1 MSALYKD
8 SRLYYILGANSLSA
22 IGSGIVMITIPWL
35 LIKESGGET
44 TFGYVSIISTF
55 IMFLLTPFIGQ
66 SIDRFSRKSLLL
78 CNEGIGIAVIGI
90 MVIWGFAGQPY
101 RSIHYILIYIAGS
114 FYYLLFY
121 PTIFAFNQEVFQAE
135 HYKSLSGTMEIQG
148 QLTQVISGAV
158 ASFLIEI
165 VSLKWIL
172 LVDMLTFAGA
182 FFLFLCIPYVKK
194 KEIKKKITFKKQLFE
209 GIHFMKK
216 RPKFFWFLLA
226 TYMPFIGVMMANYLI
241 PVYISDILKANASV
255 YAIEGMMYG
264 VGAVVAGIC
273 IPLIMKYVKTEV
285 SIVVTM
291 CIYVIS
297 ITAMIIEPS
306 VIFLYGLAIFHA
318 IGNAGTRVARNVLMM
333 EEIPNEL
340 MGRVDSLFRL
350 IGTGIRIVLLM
361 LFTVGVSK
369 VGVMVQ
375 FYLLSFILILSLGIA
390 INYVIS
396 KRKFEASISNK
407 SIV

>member
-35 LIKESGGET
+35 LIKESGGDNVWLC
-44 TFGYVSIISTF
+44 FHYLNFYYV
-55 IMFLLTPFIGQ
+55 LLTPFIGQ

-101 RSIHYILIYIAGS
+101 HSIHYILIYIAGS

-121 PTIFAFNQEVFQAE
+121 PTIFAFNQEIFQAE

-209 GIHFMKK
+209 GIRFMKK
-216 RPKFFWFLLA
+216 RPKLFWFLLA

-285 SIVVTM
+285 SIVMTM

-333 EEIPNEL
+333 EEIPNEV

-375 FYLLSFILILSLGIA
+375 FYLLSFILILSLAIA

>member
-1 MSALYKD
+1 MSSLYHD

-44 TFGYVSIISTF
+44 IFGYVSIVATLV
-55 IMFLLTPFIGQ
+55 MFLLTPFIGQ

-78 CNEGIGIAVIGI
+78 CNEGIGIAVIG
-90 MVIWGFAGQPY
+90 MMAIWGFAGHSY
-101 RSIHYILIYIAGS
+101 DSIHYIIIYIAGS

-121 PTIFAFNQEVFQAE
+121 PTIFAFNQEIFQVE

-148 QLTQVISGAV
+148 QLTQVISGAA

-172 LVDMLTFAGA
+172 LVDMLTFVGA

-194 KEIKKKITFKKQLFE
+194 KEVKRKVTFKKQLFE

-241 PVYISDILKANASV
+241 PVYISDILKASVSV
-255 YAIEGMMYG
+255 YAVEGMMYG
-264 VGAVVAGIC
+264 VGAVIAGIS
-273 IPLIMKYVKTEV
+273 IPLIMKYVKTEI
-285 SIVVTM
+285 SIVMTM
-291 CIYVIS
+291 FIYVIS
-297 ITAMIIEPS
+297 ITVMIIEPS
-306 VIFLYGLAIFHA
+306 VMLLYGLAIFHA

-333 EEIPNEL
+333 EEIPNEV

-369 VGVMVQ
+369 VGVMLP
-375 FYLLSFILILSLGIA
+375 FYLLSCILILSLGIA
-390 INYVIS
+390 LYYVIS
-396 KRKFEASISNK
+396 QRKIGADVPNK
-407 SIV
+407 SLV

>member
-1 MSALYKD
+1 MPSLYKD
-8 SRLYYILGANSLSA
+8 SRLYFILGANSLSA

-44 TFGYVSIISTF
+44 TFGYVSIISTL

-78 CNEGIGIAVIGI
+78 CNECIGIAVIGI
-90 MVIWGFAGQPY
+90 MVIWGFAGQSY
-101 RSIHYILIYIAGS
+101 HSIHYILIYIAGS

-121 PTIFAFNQEVFQAE
+121 PTIFAFNQEIFQAE

-148 QLTQVISGAV
+148 QLTQVISGAA

-172 LVDMLTFAGA
+172 LVDMLTFVGA

-194 KEIKKKITFKKQLFE
+194 KEVKRKITFKKQLFE

-216 RPKFFWFLLA
+216 RPKLFWFLLA

-273 IPLIMKYVKTEV
+273 IPLIMKYVKIEI
-285 SIVVTM
+285 SIVMTM
-291 CIYVIS
+291 LLYVIS
-297 ITAMIIEPS
+297 ITVMIVEPS
-306 VIFLYGLAIFHA
+306 VMLLYALAIFHA
-318 IGNAGTRVARNVLMM
+318 MGNAGTRVARNVLMM
-333 EEIPNEL
+333 EEIPNEV

-361 LFTVGVSK
+361 LFTAGVSK
-369 VGVMVQ
+369 VGVMVP

-396 KRKFEASISNK
+396 KRKFEASVSNK

>member
-1 MSALYKD
+1 MSSLYHD

-44 TFGYVSIISTF
+44 TFGYVSIIATL

-90 MVIWGFAGQPY
+90 MFIWGFAGQPY
-101 RSIHYILIYIAGS
+101 HSIHYILIYIAGS

-121 PTIFAFNQEVFQAE
+121 PTIFAFNQEIFQAE

-148 QLTQVISGAV
+148 QLTQVISGAA

-194 KEIKKKITFKKQLFE
+194 KEVKRKITFKKQLFE

-216 RPKFFWFLLA
+216 RPKNLFKIFSIKLPHL
-226 TYMPFIGVMMANYLI
+226 P
-241 PVYISDILKANASV
+241 ISNSV
-255 YAIEGMMYG
+255 YCFQ
-264 VGAVVAGIC
+264 VFVHNSSTVC
-273 IPLIMKYVKTEV
+273 
-285 SIVVTM
+285 
-291 CIYVIS
+291 
-297 ITAMIIEPS
+297 
-306 VIFLYGLAIFHA
+306 
-318 IGNAGTRVARNVLMM
+318 GNFPTKQRCVPQSNVLVTRQIC
-333 EEIPNEL
+333 E
-340 MGRVDSLFRL
+340 
-350 IGTGIRIVLLM
+350 
-361 LFTVGVSK
+361 
-369 VGVMVQ
+369 VQ
-375 FYLLSFILILSLGIA
+375 S
-390 INYVIS
+390 V
-396 KRKFEASISNK
+396 
-407 SIV
+407 

>member
-1 MSALYKD
+1 MSSLYHD

-44 TFGYVSIISTF
+44 TFGYVSIIATL

-90 MVIWGFAGQPY
+90 MGFAGQPY
-101 RSIHYILIYIAGS
+101 HSIHYILIYIAGS

-121 PTIFAFNQEVFQAE
+121 PTIFAFNQEIFQAE

-148 QLTQVISGAV
+148 QLTQVISGAA

-194 KEIKKKITFKKQLFE
+194 KEVKRKITFKKQLFE

-216 RPKFFWFLLA
+216 RPKLFWFLLA

-285 SIVVTM
+285 SIVMTM
-291 CIYVIS
+291 SIYVIS

-306 VIFLYGLAIFHA
+306 VIFLYGLAIFQA
-318 IGNAGTRVARNVLMM
+318 VGNAGTRVARNVLMM
-333 EEIPNEL
+333 EEIPNEV

-361 LFTVGVSK
+361 LFTAGVSK
-369 VGVMVQ
+369 AGVMLP
-375 FYLLSFILILSLGIA
+375 FYVLSCILIFSLGIA
-390 INYVIS
+390 IYYVLS
-396 KRKFEASISNK
+396 QRKVAANVSNK

>member
-1 MSALYKD
+1 MSSLYHD

-44 TFGYVSIISTF
+44 TFGYVSIIATL

-78 CNEGIGIAVIGI
+78 CNEGIGIMA
-90 MVIWGFAGQPY
+90 IWGFVGQPY
-101 RSIHYILIYIAGS
+101 HSIHYILIYIAGS

-121 PTIFAFNQEVFQAE
+121 PTIFAFNQEIFQAE

-148 QLTQVISGAV
+148 QLTQVISGAA

-194 KEIKKKITFKKQLFE
+194 KEVKRKITFKKQLFE

-216 RPKFFWFLLA
+216 RPKLFWFLLA

-285 SIVVTM
+285 SIVMTM
-291 CIYVIS
+291 FIYVIS

-306 VIFLYGLAIFHA
+306 VIFLYGLAIFQA
-318 IGNAGTRVARNVLMM
+318 VGNAGTRVARNVLMM
-333 EEIPNEL
+333 EEIPNEV

-361 LFTVGVSK
+361 LFTAGVSK
-369 VGVMVQ
+369 AGVMLP
-375 FYLLSFILILSLGIA
+375 FYVLSCILIFSLGIA
-390 INYVIS
+390 IYYVLS
-396 KRKFEASISNK
+396 QRKVAANVSNK

>member
-1 MSALYKD
+1 MSSLYHD

-35 LIKESGGET
+35 LIKESGGEE
-44 TFGYVSIISTF
+44 TFGYVSIISTL

-78 CNEGIGIAVIGI
+78 CNEGIGIAVIG
-90 MVIWGFAGQPY
+90 MMAIWGFAGQSY
-101 RSIHYILIYIAGS
+101 HSIHYIIIYIAGS

-121 PTIFAFNQEVFQAE
+121 PTIFAFNQEIFRE
-135 HYKSLSGTMEIQG
+135 DHYKSLSGTMEIQG
-148 QLTQVISGAV
+148 QLTQVISGAA

-165 VSLKWIL
+165 ISLKWIL
-172 LVDMLTFAGA
+172 LVDMLTFTGA

-194 KEIKKKITFKKQLFE
+194 KEVKRKVTFKKQLFE

-241 PVYISDILKANASV
+241 PVYISDILKASASV

-264 VGAVVAGIC
+264 VGAVIAGIS
-273 IPLIMKYVKTEV
+273 IPILMKYVKTEV
-285 SIVVTM
+285 SIVMTM
-291 CIYVIS
+291 FIYVIS

-306 VIFLYGLAIFHA
+306 IMLLYGLAIFHA

-333 EEIPNEL
+333 KEIQNEV

-350 IGTGIRIVLLM
+350 IGTGIRIILLM
-361 LFTVGVSK
+361 LFTAGVSK
-369 VGVMVQ
+369 VGVMIP

-390 INYVIS
+390 VYFVIS
-396 KRKFEASISNK
+396 KRKVEADVPNK
-407 SIV
+407 SLV

>member
-1 MSALYKD
+1 MSSLYHD

-44 TFGYVSIISTF
+44 TFGYVSIIATL

-78 CNEGIGIAVIGI
+78 CNEGIGI

-101 RSIHYILIYIAGS
+101 HSIHYILIYIAGS

-121 PTIFAFNQEVFQAE
+121 PTIFAFNQEIFQAE

-148 QLTQVISGAV
+148 QLTQVISGAA

-194 KEIKKKITFKKQLFE
+194 KEVKRKITFKKQLFE

-216 RPKFFWFLLA
+216 RPKLFWFLLA

-285 SIVVTM
+285 SIVMTM
-291 CIYVIS
+291 FIYVIS

-306 VIFLYGLAIFHA
+306 VIFLYGLAIFQA
-318 IGNAGTRVARNVLMM
+318 VGNAGTRVARNVLMM
-333 EEIPNEL
+333 EEIPNEV

-361 LFTVGVSK
+361 LFTAGVSK
-369 VGVMVQ
+369 AGVMLP
-375 FYLLSFILILSLGIA
+375 FYVLSCILIFSLGIA
-390 INYVIS
+390 IYYVLS
-396 KRKFEASISNK
+396 QRKVAANVSNK

>member
-1 MSALYKD
+1 
-8 SRLYYILGANSLSA
+8 
-22 IGSGIVMITIPWL
+22 
-35 LIKESGGET
+35 
-44 TFGYVSIISTF
+44 

-101 RSIHYILIYIAGS
+101 HSIHYILIYIAGS

-121 PTIFAFNQEVFQAE
+121 PTIFAFNQEIFQAE

-209 GIHFMKK
+209 GIRFMKK
-216 RPKFFWFLLA
+216 RPKLFWFLLA

-285 SIVVTM
+285 SIVMTM

-333 EEIPNEL
+333 EEIPNEV

-375 FYLLSFILILSLGIA
+375 FYLLSFILILSLAIA

>member
-1 MSALYKD
+1 MSSLYHD

-44 TFGYVSIISTF
+44 TFGYVSIIATL

-101 RSIHYILIYIAGS
+101 HSIHYILIYIAGS

-121 PTIFAFNQEVFQAE
+121 PTIFAFNQEIFQAE

-148 QLTQVISGAV
+148 QLTQVISGAA

-172 LVDMLTFAGA
+172 LVDMLTLLEHFS
-182 FFLFLCIPYVKK
+182 FLMYTVRKEKEVKR
-194 KEIKKKITFKKQLFE
+194 KITFKKQLFE

-216 RPKFFWFLLA
+216 RPKLFWFLLA

-255 YAIEGMMYG
+255 YAIEGTMYG

-273 IPLIMKYVKTEV
+273 IPLIMKYVKQK
-285 SIVVTM
+285 
-291 CIYVIS
+291 
-297 ITAMIIEPS
+297 
-306 VIFLYGLAIFHA
+306 FQ
-318 IGNAGTRVARNVLMM
+318 
-333 EEIPNEL
+333 
-340 MGRVDSLFRL
+340 SL
-350 IGTGIRIVLLM
+350 
-361 LFTVGVSK
+361 
-369 VGVMVQ
+369 
-375 FYLLSFILILSLGIA
+375 
-390 INYVIS
+390 
-396 KRKFEASISNK
+396 
-407 SIV
+407 

>member
-1 MSALYKD
+1 MSSLYQD

-44 TFGYVSIISTF
+44 AFGYVSIIATL

-101 RSIHYILIYIAGS
+101 HSIHYILIYIAGS

-121 PTIFAFNQEVFQAE
+121 PTIFAFNQEIFQAE

-148 QLTQVISGAV
+148 QLTQVISGAA

-194 KEIKKKITFKKQLFE
+194 KEVKRKITFKKQLFE

-216 RPKFFWFLLA
+216 RPKLFWFLLA

-255 YAIEGMMYG
+255 YAIEGTMYG

-285 SIVVTM
+285 SIVMTM
-291 CIYVIS
+291 FIYVIS
-297 ITAMIIEPS
+297 ITAMSIEPS
-306 VIFLYGLAIFHA
+306 VLFLYGLAIFHA

-333 EEIPNEL
+333 EEIPNEV

-361 LFTVGVSK
+361 LFTAGVSK
-369 VGVMVQ
+369 AGVMLP
-375 FYLLSFILILSLGIA
+375 FYVLSCILIFSLGIA
-390 INYVIS
+390 IYYVLS
-396 KRKFEASISNK
+396 QRKVRTNVSNK
-407 SIV
+407 SII

>member
-1 MSALYKD
+1 MSSLYQD
-8 SRLYYILGANSLSA
+8 SRLYYILGANSLAA

-44 TFGYVSIISTF
+44 AFGYVSIIATL

-101 RSIHYILIYIAGS
+101 HSIHYILIYIAGS

-121 PTIFAFNQEVFQAE
+121 PTIFAFNQEIFQAE

-148 QLTQVISGAV
+148 QLTQVISGAA

-194 KEIKKKITFKKQLFE
+194 KEVKRKITFKKQLFE

-216 RPKFFWFLLA
+216 RPKLFWFLLA

-255 YAIEGMMYG
+255 YAIEGTMYG

-285 SIVVTM
+285 SIVMTM
-291 CIYVIS
+291 FIYVIS
-297 ITAMIIEPS
+297 ITAMSIEPS
-306 VIFLYGLAIFHA
+306 VLFLYGLAIFHA

-333 EEIPNEL
+333 EEIPNEV

-361 LFTVGVSK
+361 LFTAGVSK
-369 VGVMVQ
+369 AGVMLP
-375 FYLLSFILILSLGIA
+375 FYVLSCILIFSLGIA
-390 INYVIS
+390 IYYVLS
-396 KRKFEASISNK
+396 QRKVRTNVSNK
-407 SIV
+407 SII

>member
-1 MSALYKD
+1 MSSIYKD
-8 SRLYYILGANSLSA
+8 PRLYYILGANSLSA

-35 LIKESGGET
+35 LIKESGGDT
-44 TFGYVSIISTF
+44 TFGYVSIISTL

-90 MVIWGFAGQPY
+90 MVIWGFAGQSY
-101 RSIHYILIYIAGS
+101 QSIHYILIYIAGS

-121 PTIFAFNQEVFQAE
+121 PTIFAFNQEIFQAE

-148 QLTQVISGAV
+148 QLTQVIAGAA

-165 VSLKWIL
+165 ISLKWIL
-172 LVDMLTFAGA
+172 LVDMLTFIGA

-194 KEIKKKITFKKQLFE
+194 KAVKRKVTFKKQLFE

-216 RPKFFWFLLA
+216 RPKLFWFLFA

-255 YAIEGMMYG
+255 YAKQSMMYG
-264 VGAVVAGIC
+264 VGAVIAGIS

-285 SIVVTM
+285 SIVMTM
-291 CIYVIS
+291 GIYIIS
-297 ITAMIIEPS
+297 ITAMVIEPS
-306 VIFLYGLAIFHA
+306 IMLLYGLAIFHA

-333 EEIPNEL
+333 EEIPNEV

-350 IGTGIRIVLLM
+350 IGTGIRSVLLM
-361 LFTVGVSK
+361 LFTAGVSK
-369 VGVMVQ
+369 VGVMVP

-396 KRKFEASISNK
+396 KRKFEASVSNK

>member
-1 MSALYKD
+1 MPSLYKD
-8 SRLYYILGANSLSA
+8 SRLYFILGANSLSA

-44 TFGYVSIISTF
+44 TFGYVSIIATL

-78 CNEGIGIAVIGI
+78 CNEGIGIIVIG
-90 MVIWGFAGQPY
+90 MMAIWGFAGQPY
-101 RSIHYILIYIAGS
+101 HSIHYILIYIAGS

-121 PTIFAFNQEVFQAE
+121 PTMFAFNQEIFQAE

-148 QLTQVISGAV
+148 QLTQVISGAA

-165 VSLKWIL
+165 ISLKWIL

-182 FFLFLCIPYVKK
+182 FVLFLCIPYVKK
-194 KEIKKKITFKKQLFE
+194 KEVKKKVTFKKQLFE
-209 GIHFMKK
+209 GIHFMQK

-241 PVYISDILKANASV
+241 PVYISDILKASASV

-264 VGAVVAGIC
+264 VGAVLAGIS
-273 IPLIMKYVKTEV
+273 IPIMMKYVKIEI
-285 SIVVTM
+285 SIVMTM
-291 CIYVIS
+291 FLYVIS
-297 ITAMIIEPS
+297 ITVMIVEPS
-306 VIFLYGLAIFHA
+306 VMLLYALAIFHA

-333 EEIPNEL
+333 EEIPNEV

-369 VGVMVQ
+369 VGVMVP

-396 KRKFEASISNK
+396 KRKFEASVSNK